1 MMTKTKKNYKKIML
15 LTVALMTSMVTFAQT
30 KIGGIYYKLDAE
42 SKQAIVVSSG
52 ITERYTGAIV
62 IPSTVKSG
70 NITYDVISIGAS
82 AFEVS
87 TITSIKIPASIK
99 SIGAEPFRFCT
110 TLASITV
117 DSQNTIYDSRNGCNA
132 IIHTATNELIVGCMN
147 TVIPNTITRI
157 ADGAFTGVVN
167 LTHIDIPNSVTSIGT
182 NAFFGCTGLKSIKI
196 PDSVT
201 SISKMAF
208 HSCGNLEKIE
218 LPSNLQKIGDY
229 SFRSCYALASMEL
242 PNTVTTIGAYA
253 FQGMSNLF
261 QITIPAS
268 VTRIDNGAFSDCPIG
283 RINFESTT
291 PPDMASDL
299 FNKNHVIEV
308 HVPEGCKKAYENN
321 PNFENCTIIDDVK
334 VKGSSSSS
342 GNPSS
347 GNSSSGT
354 PSTGIKNIN
363 SVATST
369 ADKIY
374 SVTGQRLS
382 KPVNGMNII
391 NGKKYIL
398 K

>member
-1 MMTKTKKNYKKIML
+1 MTKTKKSYKKIML
-15 LTVALMTSMVTFAQT
+15 LTVALMTSMATFAQT

-52 ITERYTGAIV
+52 TTERYTGAVI

-82 AFEVS
+82 AFEIS

-117 DSQNTIYDSRNGCNA
+117 DSKNAVYDSRNRCNA

-157 ADGAFTGVVN
+157 ADAAFTGVVN
-167 LTHIDIPNSVTSIGT
+167 LTHIDIPNSVTSIGA

-196 PDSVT
+196 PDYVT

-208 HSCGNLEKIE
+208 LSCGNLEKIE

-229 SFRSCYALASMEL
+229 SLKSCFSLMNLEL

-253 FQGMSNLF
+253 FEGMSNLY

-268 VTRIDNGAFSDCPIG
+268 VTRIDNGAFKDCPIG
-283 RINFESTT
+283 RITFESTT
-291 PPDMASDL
+291 PPDMASDI
-299 FNKNHVIEV
+299 FNKNKVIEV

-321 PNFENCTIIDDVK
+321 PNFKDCTIIDDVK
-334 VKGSSSSS
+334 VNGS
-342 GNPSS
+342 
-347 GNSSSGT
+347 
-354 PSTGIKNIN
+354 STGIENI
-363 SVATST
+363 SGVATIK